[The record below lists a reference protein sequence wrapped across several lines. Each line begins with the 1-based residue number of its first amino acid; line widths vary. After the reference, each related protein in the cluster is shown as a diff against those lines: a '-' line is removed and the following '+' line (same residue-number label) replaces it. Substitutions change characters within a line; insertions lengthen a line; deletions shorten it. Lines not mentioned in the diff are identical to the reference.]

1 MWSTAYK
8 LYADDPEKYQK
19 TQEIQQ
25 YFEKI
30 FADLDN
36 KPLITAAP
44 YTAAAVPE

>member
-1 MWSTAYK
+1 MWTLAYK
-8 LYADDPEKYQK
+8 LYSDDPEKYSK

-36 KPLITAAP
+36 KPL
-44 YTAAAVPE
+44 